1 VDNTS
6 GKTSCTSSK
15 PWAHKWPAPHLE
27 TPELFDEHDF
37 LWDGIDHLR
46 ETNIFRRMRKPDD
59 EGA

>member
-1 VDNTS
+1 V
-6 GKTSCTSSK
+6 
-15 PWAHKWPAPHLE
+15 PHLE